1 MKTVNSL
8 EVATGTPKPFAAG
21 PAAFFPVAS
30 ARAQRRDVLSLR
42 EAVPLWFAML
52 SPLIGLIIGFLGAWL
67 LSSLT
72 S

>member
-21 PAAFFPVAS
+21 PATFFPVAS
-30 ARAQRRDVLSLR
+30 PRAQRRDVLSLR

-52 SPLIGLIIGFLGAWL
+52 SPLIGLIIGFLGAWFFTW
-67 LSSLT
+67 LT
-72 S
+72 T

>member
-21 PAAFFPVAS
+21 PATFFPVAS
-30 ARAQRRDVLSLR
+30 TRAQRRDVLSLR

-52 SPLIGLIIGFLGAWL
+52 SPLIGLIIGFLGAWFF
-67 LSSLT
+67 SWLT
-72 S
+72 T